1 MNSCVLDAS
10 VIARWWLTDQNNE
23 QLAACRS
30 LRAALGA
37 GELEAHVPDLAFNEV
52 AATLWKAARFA
63 GWTPAGVRT
72 AVGDLVDLPLVAH
85 ESREYLRDAVSL
97 ALDHTLTVYDASYV
111 GLARA
116 LELPLFTADRKLI
129 RAAPPDHVH
138 HVEVLG
144 HRT

>member
-30 LRAALGA
+30 LRAALGT

-52 AATLWKAARFA
+52 ANTLWKAARFSD
-63 GWTPAGVRT
+63 WTAAGVRT
-72 AVGDLVDLPLVAH
+72 AVADLIDLPLVAH
-85 ESREYLRDAVSL
+85 ESREYLRDAVAL

-111 GLARA
+111 GLAKA

-129 RAAPPDHVH
+129 RAAPLEHVH
-138 HVEVLG
+138 HVDMLREKS
-144 HRT
+144 